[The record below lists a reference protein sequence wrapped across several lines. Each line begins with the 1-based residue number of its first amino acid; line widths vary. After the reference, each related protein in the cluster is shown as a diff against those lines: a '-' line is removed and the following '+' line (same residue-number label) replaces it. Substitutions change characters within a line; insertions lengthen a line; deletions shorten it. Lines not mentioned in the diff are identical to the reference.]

1 MDLKKH
7 KLIVTV
13 FLFAITAFAIHK
25 LLFFL
30 FVPSDIENNFIY
42 SLPILYGFFFSC
54 STVIIFILLKVK
66 EKSLDN
72 VGFTFLLLTSVKM
85 VASYVFLQPILNS
98 NLQNSTEEKINF
110 FIIFILF
117 LAIETLVSIRIL
129 NNKQ

>member
-1 MDLKKH
+1 MDLKKY
-7 KLIVTV
+7 KLIATV
-13 FLFAITAFAIHK
+13 FLFSIIAFAIHK
-25 LLFFL
+25 LLFIL

-42 SLPILYGFFFSC
+42 SLLVLYGFFFSC
-54 STVIIFILLKVK
+54 SAVIIFILLKVK

-98 NLQNSTEEKINF
+98 NLENSTEEKINF